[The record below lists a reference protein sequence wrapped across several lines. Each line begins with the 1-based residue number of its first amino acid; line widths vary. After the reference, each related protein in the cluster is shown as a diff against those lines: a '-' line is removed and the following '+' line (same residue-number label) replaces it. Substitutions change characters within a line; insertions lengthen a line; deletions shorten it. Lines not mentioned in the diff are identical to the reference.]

1 MGRYGNAR
9 HPAEDQTAP
18 PPKGRGVGANTA
30 LQPVLVSGPS
40 GQAIQLAATMAIA
53 VNTAS
58 PMSSGMRVWAGDAGY
73 GVNRMAGKVDPHY
86 VKGVEPPGVGGM
98 VSGAISPVGSP
109 TAVRV
114 GMQSGPSQPA
124 AYPSTGT
131 GSDFGQ
137 PLAWMSMGQV
147 GPGLGH

>member
-1 MGRYGNAR
+1 MAWYGNAR
-9 HPAEDQTAP
+9 HPATDDTAP
-18 PPKGRGVGANTA
+18 PAKGQPRGSNTA
-30 LQPVLVSGPS
+30 PQLVLVSGAS
-40 GQAIQLAATMAIA
+40 GQARQLAATMALA

-58 PMSSGMRVWAGDAGY
+58 PMSSGTRVWAGDSGY
-73 GVNRMAGKVDPHY
+73 GVHRMAGKVDPHY

-98 VSGAISPVGSP
+98 VAGAVAPVGSP
-109 TAVRV
+109 MAVRI

-131 GSDFGQ
+131 GAGYGQ

-147 GPGLGH
+147 NPGMG